1 MTPHRPHRV
10 SLVAHLSS
18 RLAPLAPSSPRH
30 PCGPRRGRGPERPGR
45 WRGQGRAA
53 RAHHGEAGEQ
63 SRGSAGG
70 FELGAAQVELAPGQR
85 LHRVLVEAHHLG
97 VTLADPVRVSDG
109 GRWRR
114 PWGLPV
120 PAPAAAPAAAAEGKL
135 RAAAARGRGGLRMH
149 EARCKGAGRP
159 GRQRRQRPPLPAAPP
174 PPPEAAAAC
183 PSRGPGLTRPAAEEQ
198 KEGAEAALQRRLQKP
213 RAAATRA
220 CARGSVPDPP
230 GPDPRRA
237 PRLAVA
243 PG

>member
-1 MTPHRPHRV
+1 M
-10 SLVAHLSS
+10 
-18 RLAPLAPSSPRH
+18 
-30 PCGPRRGRGPERPGR
+30 RRC
-45 WRGQGRAA
+45 RAA
-53 RAHHGEAGEQ
+53 GAHHGEAGEQ

-174 PPPEAAAAC
+174 PPPEA
-183 PSRGPGLTRPAAEEQ
+183 S
-198 KEGAEAALQRRLQKP
+198 RRLLLA
-213 RAAATRA
+213 RARPDATGRGGTAGGRGGSFAAPLA
-220 CARGSVPDPP
+220 KARGGRDASLRARQRP
-230 GPDPRRA
+230 GSPGRDPRRA